1 MTVAVPDRYLLQVRL
16 GQQDHVEEW
25 LASDTVLDRP
35 VMVRALG
42 PEAPRERIAS
52 FLEDVR
58 VIAAVSHPHL
68 AEIYEAG
75 TSDAATWAI
84 AEWVG
89 GVTLEDRAAA
99 GAPIPPDEF
108 LPNAGGLAEALATL
122 HDRGLIHGA
131 IDERS
136 VAFAAAHPAKLIA
149 YTRTHEGASQDQD
162 VRDLAAV
169 LTFALTGQRSGAGP
183 SQLSDLID
191 PSVDEALAQ
200 ARQGSLTAR
209 ELAAK
214 LHAAPT
220 RVQVGAPVPRG
231 RRWLVVA
238 AVLVLAAI
246 LLAAFA
252 DLQLTED
259 QPPFA
264 IAGST
269 LASST
274 TGPPTTNAP
283 TTVTTTPA
291 PIRVQVID
299 VLDPSAD
306 GERDDDLPLMI
317 DDDPATGWR
326 TERYFAPI
334 QALKPGV
341 GVTMVLS
348 GSPTRIE
355 ILGSPETEYE
365 LRWAPTIP
373 DELSDWEVLAE
384 GVLGPEPVVQAVPSR
399 RGGFWLVWI
408 TGLTPQGQSEDDPPR
423 DFFYSFLYEVR
434 FAA

>member
-1 MTVAVPDRYLLQVRL
+1 MTVAVPDRYRLQVRL
-16 GQQDHVEEW
+16 GQQDNVEEW
-25 LASDTVLDRP
+25 LATDTVLDRP

-42 PEAPRERIAS
+42 PDAATETVAT

-75 TSDAATWAI
+75 TSDNATWAI

-89 GVTLEDRAAA
+89 GVTLADRAAA

-108 LPNAGGLAEALATL
+108 LPNAAGLAEALATL

-136 VAFAAAHPAKLIA
+136 VAFSAAHPAKLIA
-149 YTRTHEGASQDQD
+149 YTRTHAGATQIQD
-162 VRDLAAV
+162 VQDLAAV
-169 LTFALTGQRSGAGP
+169 LTFALTGQRQGAGP
-183 SQLSDLID
+183 SQINDLID
-191 PSVDEALAQ
+191 QSVDKALAE
-200 ARQGSLTAR
+200 ARSGALTAA
-209 ELAAK
+209 ELAAR

-220 RVQVGAPVPRG
+220 RMPPGGSAPIG

-238 AVLVLAAI
+238 GVLILAAVLI
-246 LLAAFA
+246 AAFA
-252 DLQLTED
+252 DVDLTED
-259 QPPFA
+259 EPPFA
-264 IAGST
+264 IQGAGQ
-269 LASST
+269 SST
-274 TGPPTTNAP
+274 TTRSLPPS
-283 TTVTTTPA
+283 TTTTSAPA
-291 PIRVQVID
+291 AEPIRVQVID

-306 GERDDDLPLMI
+306 GERDADLPLMI

-341 GVTMVLS
+341 GVTMVLT
-348 GSPTRIE
+348 GTPTE
-355 ILGSPETEYE
+355 VAILGSEGTRYE

-373 DELSDWEVLAE
+373 DELTAWEVLE
-384 GVLGPEPVVQAVPSR
+384 TGVLGTDAVVHPVPER
-399 RGGFWLVWI
+399 NGGFWLIWI
-408 TGLTPQGQSEDDPPR
+408 TELTSQGQSEEDPPR

-434 FAA
+434 FAP